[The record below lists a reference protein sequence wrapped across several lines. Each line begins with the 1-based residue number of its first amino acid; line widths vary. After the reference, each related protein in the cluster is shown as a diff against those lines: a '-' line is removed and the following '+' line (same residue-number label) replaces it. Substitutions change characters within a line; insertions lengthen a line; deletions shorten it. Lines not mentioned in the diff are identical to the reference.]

1 MKLQIELNKSWGVDY
16 TCFSGSPKLEGMG
29 SIGWLCLHM
38 AHIMSECEC
47 YLLGLHRI
55 SYLAPGEIRP
65 RPDLRPIWQFP
76 GHMDHTQ
83 YNASLIVI

>member
-1 MKLQIELNKSWGVDY
+1 
-16 TCFSGSPKLEGMG
+16 
-29 SIGWLCLHM
+29 M